1 MAGSVV
7 SCNWA
12 PGSSAQSLAQEKKCG
27 PAVRAS
33 YSESPRPRS
42 VPLFTS
48 SQLCDFW
55 PLIHSEPQ
63 LFDLQNGDILMS

>member
-27 PAVRAS
+27 PAVRTS
-33 YSESPRPRS
+33 YSKSPRPRS
-42 VPLFTS
+42 VPMFTS